1 MKWVKWPCGGCG
13 RVNYSRSPSLP
24 PPPDVLDR
32 CLSCDASGD
41 GTWEETRPPDRTVMA
56 EEGFWKCP
64 ACAHENEVPTLRAG
78 STLETCAG
86 CNRESGVLWIGT
98 WDGPLGAFDV

>member
-1 MKWVKWPCGGCG
+1 
-13 RVNYSRSPSLP
+13 
-24 PPPDVLDR
+24 
-32 CLSCDASGD
+32 
-41 GTWEETRPPDRTVMA
+41 MA